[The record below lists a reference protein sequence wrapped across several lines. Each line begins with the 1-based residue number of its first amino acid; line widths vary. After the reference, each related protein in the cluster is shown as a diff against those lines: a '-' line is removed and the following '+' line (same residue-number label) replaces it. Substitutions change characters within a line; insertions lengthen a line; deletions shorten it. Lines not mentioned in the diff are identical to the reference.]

1 MANFVKKGEFLM
13 KKRLHD
19 KKAGIALLTTLIV
32 ISVLEWIFRIACIGE
47 DLVATPNAG
56 EPIAIAIFSILI
68 MIFTLTGKDRMSYV
82 CFGAWVG
89 YFILDQ
95 FFELPGM
102 LANFAANVSN
112 PVITVSIVIHL
123 LTMLCIVAIG
133 ALLLE
138 YMNDGTI
145 CSRAFNVL
153 CIITIALLAVSL
165 IWAIYQ
171 FAFSSVEGAQNIVL
185 KKQNMLVIFNNVY
198 RIIMVFLF
206 TFFAYDSAK
215 MQLEKTKLS

>member
-1 MANFVKKGEFLM
+1 M

-68 MIFTLTGKDRMSYV
+68 MIFTLTGKDRMSHV
-82 CFGAWVG
+82 CFAVWVG

-112 PVITVSIVIHL
+112 PVITVSIVIRL
-123 LTMLCIVAIG
+123 VTMLCIVAIG

-145 CSRAFNVL
+145 CNRAFNVL
-153 CIITIALLAVSL
+153 CVVTILLFTVDILLSASGLIFIPSEGSEIIL
-165 IWAIYQ
+165 
-171 FAFSSVEGAQNIVL
+171 L
-185 KKQNMLVIFNNVY
+185 KKQNMLLIFNNIY
-198 RIIMVFLF
+198 RITMVFLF

-215 MQLEKTKLS
+215 HQLKKTNLTK

>member
-1 MANFVKKGEFLM
+1 M

-56 EPIAIAIFSILI
+56 EPIAIAIFAILI
-68 MIFTLTGKDRMSYV
+68 MIFTLKGKDRMSHV
-82 CFGAWVG
+82 CFAVWVG

-112 PVITVSIVIHL
+112 TAVTVSIVIRL

-145 CSRAFNVL
+145 CNRAFNVL
-153 CIITIALLAVSL
+153 CIVTILLIAVEIFNGIFTGL
-165 IWAIYQ
+165 VFGPDVARI
-171 FAFSSVEGAQNIVL
+171 
-185 KKQNMLVIFNNVY
+185 KKQAMLVLFNNAY
-198 RIIMVFLF
+198 RLTMVFLF

-215 MQLEKTKLS
+215 IQLKKTDLSK

>member
-1 MANFVKKGEFLM
+1 M

-19 KKAGIALLTTLIV
+19 KKAEIALLTTLIV

-68 MIFTLTGKDRMSYV
+68 MIFTLTGKDRMSHV
-82 CFGAWVG
+82 CFAVWVG

-112 PVITVSIVIHL
+112 PVITVSIVIRL

-145 CSRAFNVL
+145 CNRAFNVL
-153 CIITIALLAVSL
+153 CIVTILLFTVDILLSASGL
-165 IWAIYQ
+165 IFIP
-171 FAFSSVEGAQNIVL
+171 SEGSEIILL
-185 KKQNMLVIFNNVY
+185 KKQNMLLIFNNIY

-215 MQLEKTKLS
+215 MQLKKTDLSK

>member
-1 MANFVKKGEFLM
+1 M

-56 EPIAIAIFSILI
+56 EPIAIAIFAILV
-68 MIFTLTGKDRMSYV
+68 MIFTLTGKDRMSHV
-82 CFGAWVG
+82 CFAVWVG

-95 FFELPGM
+95 FFEFPGM
-102 LANFAANVSN
+102 LANFAANVSD
-112 PVITVSIVIHL
+112 PVITVSIVIRL

-145 CSRAFNVL
+145 CNRAFNVL
-153 CIITIALLAVSL
+153 CVVTILLHVVVIGMSVHGMIIGAVAEVPSGIDVALLR
-165 IWAIYQ
+165 
-171 FAFSSVEGAQNIVL
+171 
-185 KKQNMLVIFNNVY
+185 KQSMLLIFNNIY
-198 RIIMVFLF
+198 RITMIFLF

-215 MQLEKTKLS
+215 MQLKKTDLTK

>member
-1 MANFVKKGEFLM
+1 M

-19 KKAGIALLTTLIV
+19 KKAEIALLTTLIV

-68 MIFTLTGKDRMSYV
+68 MIFTLTGKDRMSHV
-82 CFGAWVG
+82 CFAVWVG

-112 PVITVSIVIHL
+112 PVITVSIVIRL

-145 CSRAFNVL
+145 CNRAFNVL
-153 CIITIALLAVSL
+153 CVVTILLIAFDSFNGITGLVFGPTDTL
-165 IWAIYQ
+165 I
-171 FAFSSVEGAQNIVL
+171 
-185 KKQNMLVIFNNVY
+185 KKQTMLVLFNNAY
-198 RIIMVFLF
+198 RLTMVFLF

-215 MQLEKTKLS
+215 MQLKKTDLSK